1 MGMNSWTAFHSS
13 VTEADLLSV
22 GEFFVSSG
30 LRAKGYRFVN
40 TDDGWDTNTRDNVTH
55 RLQPDLSKFP
65 DGISGLTKKLGAM
78 NISFGIYSAASSVVC
93 SGRPGSLFE
102 ERIDAQTFADWG
114 VALVKY
120 DSCGEYSYG
129 NARFHA
135 FADAVAA
142 TGKLMVISTEPFII
156 NPNPNQARFS
166 HFWRTGNDIGATW
179 STIVNRIDIN
189 DKWWRFS
196 GPGHFNDPDMLQI
209 GNGVLSLA
217 EQRSHFALWAITK
230 ATLILGSN
238 VPKLSK
244 DQLDIIGNVDL
255 IAINQDPL
263 GAQAHKVAINAM
275 LTPHFVGIAPCSMY
289 EANAT
294 YPGGVP
300 GPNGVTALGMTFHL
314 RSLGATVSA
323 AAGALLQPTYQLVA
337 NETGRCVGL
346 RNYAI
351 TPPSGA
357 AAVPGLIPALFACDA
372 SDKKQVWV
380 FPTGV
385 DRIGSIQNAWAL
397 ANPPTSALD
406 TEHSSTPPPGP
417 ATWPTALAVR
427 NSTLWGT
434 THGQGSKAD
443 PQALLDGAYGEM
455 RLGLVAYTPEPP
467 CNNRNCQGYDP
478 SQSWCVLC
486 LCVVLSSPLSFEAL
500 SLSLSLTHTPSPFS
514 LSLSLSL
521 LRLTTRYVSPRS
533 GTVRLAAV
541 QGSGYRCYESGCYQL
556 TSHLP
561 AYDEL
566 CLARVASVS
575 KLGVDPLSDSTGG
588 VDVYAGPLAGGA
600 FVFAIFNRGE
610 TSVSAQAKWAWA
622 EIEGLGDDTVACTK
636 ELYSGVVR
644 SGEKGGT
651 TPWSVAAHDIVVLK
665 VTPGSS
671 TKC

>member
-255 IAINQDPL
+255 IAINQDSL

-406 TEHSSTPPPGP
+406 TEHPSTWFNGPLKGLPEPSTSNRRCGTVDGAHDTTSALCKNSTDDGRLYLSLAEMEARCAADSTCAGFGQDSVEGGYYRPVKTFGGLDSSDMKWVAWNKTDGPAPAPTPPTLAPTLPPGP

-500 SLSLSLTHTPSPFS
+500 SLSLSLSHTHSISFLS
-514 LSLSLSL
+514 LSLSLSSSL
-521 LRLTTRYVSPRS
+521 NNK
-533 GTVRLAAV
+533 VRLATVRNGASRRGARQRISMLRIWV
-541 QGSGYRCYESGCYQL
+541 
-556 TSHLP
+556 LP
-561 AYDEL
+561 THFPSP
-566 CLARVASVS
+566 C
-575 KLGVDPLSDSTGG
+575 
-588 VDVYAGPLAGGA
+588 
-600 FVFAIFNRGE
+600 
-610 TSVSAQAKWAWA
+610 
-622 EIEGLGDDTVACTK
+622 
-636 ELYSGVVR
+636 VR
-644 SGEKGGT
+644 
-651 TPWSVAAHDIVVLK
+651 
-665 VTPGSS
+665 
-671 TKC
+671 

>member
-1 MGMNSWTAFHSS
+1 MASSMWLLALVLVPVLFAPTLAIDDGLCRTPIMGMNSWTAFHSS
-13 VTEADLLSV
+13 VTEADLLLV

-486 LCVVLSSPLSFEAL
+486 LAL
-500 SLSLSLTHTPSPFS
+500 FFLRLFRSKLS

-521 LRLTTRYVSPRS
+521 
-533 GTVRLAAV
+533 
-541 QGSGYRCYESGCYQL
+541 
-556 TSHLP
+556 SHTHTH
-561 AYDEL
+561 
-566 CLARVASVS
+566 SIS
-575 KLGVDPLSDSTGG
+575 FFSLSLS
-588 VDVYAGPLAGGA
+588 L
-600 FVFAIFNRGE
+600 FFA
-610 TSVSAQAKWAWA
+610 
-622 EIEGLGDDTVACTK
+622 
-636 ELYSGVVR
+636 
-644 SGEKGGT
+644 
-651 TPWSVAAHDIVVLK
+651 
-665 VTPGSS
+665 
-671 TKC
+671 